1 MGLDEESIADV
12 RTIAISYLLMFL
24 YIALFLGSFA
34 RKLIL
39 TFYGL
44 LAGDKKTK
52 VCVCVVCVCVCVCV
66 CVRACVHVC
75 VCVCSKGGFRG
86 VSGVSRNPLHL
97 KIFINCP

>member
-12 RTIAISYLLMFL
+12 HTIAISYLLMFL

-52 VCVCVVCVCVCVCV
+52 VCVYVCVCARVHVHACACVCM
-66 CVRACVHVC
+66 
-75 VCVCSKGGFRG
+75 
-86 VSGVSRNPLHL
+86 
-97 KIFINCP
+97 